1 MFFYHP
7 LYMYTLVYI
16 YTTKNKLQHT
26 AKLVLTIR
34 ASLCVEMRVRALS
47 MHTFLQAGVIQ
58 AMLVTKINVQE
69 TTITGLPH
77 KAH

>member
-1 MFFYHP
+1 MDSRRRKDRHRSRG
-7 LYMYTLVYI
+7 
-16 YTTKNKLQHT
+16 
-26 AKLVLTIR
+26 R
-34 ASLCVEMRVRALS
+34 AAEGKVEALS

-58 AMLVTKINVQE
+58 AMLVTRMNVQE